1 MERMNKFQGVNVY
14 VKNLDEG
21 VTEDAMREAFAQY
34 GTITRYVCVATRVR
48 AFFWFRSACRFACLF
63 GAWYKA
69 VAVFFPFFF
78 FVFVFV
84 D

>member
-34 GTITRYVCVATRVR
+34 GTITRYVLLQQCTRPFGLVAHVGSPVSLARDAKLWR
-48 AFFWFRSACRFACLF
+48 SFFSF
-63 GAWYKA
+63 
-69 VAVFFPFFF
+69 FFF
-78 FVFVFV
+78 FV